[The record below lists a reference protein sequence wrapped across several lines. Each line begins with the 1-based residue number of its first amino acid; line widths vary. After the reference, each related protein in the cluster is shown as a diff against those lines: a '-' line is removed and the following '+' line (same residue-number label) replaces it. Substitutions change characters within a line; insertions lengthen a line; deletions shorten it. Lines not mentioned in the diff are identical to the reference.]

1 VPGVRS
7 VRFRPSAGL
16 RSELWGNAGGLL
28 HARLE
33 VGAFPNLARSFFF
46 VTVGDNICLGRHDRR
61 GVRSPGPLKSE
72 DGLFLGR
79 ERLPRLEGGKLNET
93 TEELVELLKLDG
105 EEWLR
110 YNAFPIHVALL
121 RASSLVLSA
130 CQRTQ

>member
-1 VPGVRS
+1 MTGEVLG
-7 VRFRPSAGL
+7 
-16 RSELWGNAGGLL
+16 
-28 HARLE
+28 AR
-33 VGAFPNLARSFFF
+33 G
-46 VTVGDNICLGRHDRR
+46 H
-61 GVRSPGPLKSE
+61 KSE

-121 RASSLVLSA
+121 RASSLVLSSDPWHPA
-130 CQRTQ
+130 PRRRVVGGLGTTQKVRLGRSPLSRTHQRPIPFSGGCSASVRPCAAGDCGSRK